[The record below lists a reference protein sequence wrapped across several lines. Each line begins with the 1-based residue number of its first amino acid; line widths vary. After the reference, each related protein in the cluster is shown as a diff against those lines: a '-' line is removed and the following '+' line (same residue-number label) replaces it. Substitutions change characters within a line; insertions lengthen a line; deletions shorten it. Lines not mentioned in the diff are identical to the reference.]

1 MNTRC
6 SHKGIAG
13 AFMNTVRSRTAADG
27 ATLNTAC
34 SRTGRLGAF
43 VNALQALLAFVLAVA
58 LFLLFILPAYAH
70 ADEQGPDAEGV
81 NVLSSRYASLDALE
95 NSTDKSDNVVTTT
108 NIKVLV
114 GANRSLDNATVVFT
128 GEVVGD
134 MMNGGNGHKWV
145 NLLGDDGSSI
155 GVLVTDEM
163 AERVENTGDN
173 STTGS
178 TLQVRGKCH
187 IDCGEHQ
194 GELDVH
200 ALDIRVLDAGGPITH
215 YADGN
220 DVKTGL
226 VLCAGGFVLLLI
238 FIIIRWV
245 MDRREERKDREAEA
259 AFKMKRMSRK
269 AQEQRR
275 LESRQ
280 ELDEPEDETDGERA
294 PSATSGQ
301 APQER
306 GKE

>member
-1 MNTRC
+1 MLNTSC
-6 SHKGIAG
+6 
-13 AFMNTVRSRTAADG
+13 SRTATDNEA
-27 ATLNTAC
+27 LNTVC

-43 VNALQALLAFVLAVA
+43 VNALQALLPFALVAALLVL
-58 LFLLFILPAYAH
+58 FMLPAYAH
-70 ADEQGPDAEGV
+70 ADEQSPDAEGV

-134 MMNGGNGHKWV
+134 IMNGGDGHKWV

-226 VLCAGGFVLLLI
+226 ALCAGGFVLLLI

-259 AFKMKRMSRK
+259 AFKMRRMSRK

-280 ELDEPEDETDGERA
+280 ELVEPEDEPDEECSPNTTSGAE
-294 PSATSGQ
+294 PSAASGQ
-301 APQER
+301 TPQER

>member
-1 MNTRC
+1 M
-6 SHKGIAG
+6 
-13 AFMNTVRSRTAADG
+13 
-27 ATLNTAC
+27 
-34 SRTGRLGAF
+34 
-43 VNALQALLAFVLAVA
+43 LQALFAFALVA
-58 LFLLFILPAYAH
+58 AMFLLFMLPGHAY
-70 ADEQGPDAEGV
+70 ADEQEPGAEGV

-134 MMNGGNGHKWV
+134 IMNGGDGHKWV
-145 NLLGDDGSSI
+145 NLLGDDGSAI
-155 GVLVTDEM
+155 GVLVTDDM
-163 AERVENTGDN
+163 AERVLNTGDN

-220 DVKTGL
+220 DVKAGL
-226 VLCAGGFVLLLI
+226 ALCAAAFVLLLV
-238 FIIIRWV
+238 FLIIRWI
-245 MDRREERKDREAEA
+245 MDRREERKNREAEA
-259 AFKMKRMSRK
+259 AFKMRRMSRK

-280 ELDEPEDETDGERA
+280 DLDEPGDKLGSDPVPKVASGSE
-294 PSATSGQ
+294 PNNTSDQ
-301 APQER
+301 TPQE
-306 GKE
+306 GDKE